1 MGYGTVVR
9 PYIIMEI
16 TSFDLN
22 QIEQDKIS
30 ENKFNEYYN
39 FVSNFSRKYTKGFYF
54 PSTDNDS
61 LSTIYLYR
69 VNMLWNTLILKWTQ
83 KRVENVHEILVIIGI
98 SK

>member
-83 KRVENVHEILVIIGI
+83 KRDENVHEILVIIGI